1 MRKDKQQFFEKR
13 NSGFSL
19 ITVMVSVSFIAIMGL
34 LVLYLS
40 LNNFQMKHTDIKGK
54 DSFYTAEQALEEIRL
69 GLQQDVGDAMSR
81 AYIKVMETYNR
92 DSSADAVL
100 DEVRQQDFEAE
111 FLAQLQKTLRGGE
124 KEDFPALKKGCYS
137 LDHLKAYLDLPHNG
151 SFDREKETL
160 IVTTPAAAGDNS
172 KEPIMEVTT
181 TAQAAKKNLTAG
193 ILLRNLKVVYV
204 DPQGLAS
211 VIETDIA
218 LGIPKVQFPTP
229 STLPDLMNM
238 IIVANGGIICQG
250 KKGAQTTISGS
261 IYAGTI
267 TGETALAKEPDTS
280 LWLQPDAD
288 LAITAGDKVVTENE
302 IRADKGSSFAAR
314 TGVNLWAKGLRLSS
328 ASVQLLGTTYFAD
341 DLTVE
346 RGTGSAVTLQGEY
359 YGYGYPTT
367 ARADSSRNKNRYD
380 KLSDA
385 DVSSA
390 IIVNGRDTTL
400 DLSGVQKMLLAGR
413 SYVSSSAYSSAN
425 RQNADVM
432 TGDSIT
438 VKGTQLAYL
447 VPSAL
452 LKTAGVTA
460 GNPMSYQEYQNSG
473 LSGKDETDMV
483 YWDAP
488 VSAWGGQTLREIG
501 VDSAKPIQTVFYNDN
516 GGYVY
521 FYLNFTDDQ
530 AASDFMQQYY
540 GKNASQKAKMDRY
553 LSFYFG
559 ENAGVT
565 VKDPD
570 SYLRYV
576 TNGNVLTYD
585 GNHAEGNLL
594 DATDAAGSD
603 KLTQEE
609 INLQN
614 SWYALNRKMI
624 TSADLLNGAVDE
636 GNGRSHD
643 ETDES
648 RSVFDNLVN
657 EAQMKKFL
665 SDREPVSRVYTFT
678 ASADNGGLQAMF
690 CDNSQTLKINQAMAD
705 KLRLV
710 ITTGDVQIGE
720 NVQFKGIIMAKGRIT
735 LCAGAQL
742 ESAPLEAARVFQGV
756 MTDQDATVSPRD
768 FFWEGD
774 KYVLGNSTS
783 AGDDSQNADVY
794 DLADYVSYKNWRK
807 E

>member
-92 DSSADAVL
+92 ESSTDAVL
-100 DEVRQQDFEAE
+100 DEVRQEDFEAE
-111 FLAQLQKTLRGGE
+111 FLTQVRKALRGGE
-124 KEDFPALKKGCYS
+124 ADDSASLKKGYYS
-137 LDHLKAYLDLPHNG
+137 LEHLKDYLDLPHN
-151 SFDREKETL
+151 SAFDPEKETL
-160 IVTTPAAAGDNS
+160 LVTTPASSGGYS
-172 KEPIMEVTT
+172 REPLMEVAT
-181 TAQAAKKNLTAG
+181 TAQATRQNLTAG

-346 RGTGSAVTLQGEY
+346 RGTGSTVTIQGEY

-380 KLSDA
+380 KLPDA

-540 GKNASQKAKMDRY
+540 GQNASQKAKMDRY

-648 RSVFDNLVN
+648 QSVFDNLVN

-710 ITTGDVQIGE
+710 ITTGDVEIGE

>member
-1 MRKDKQQFFEKR
+1 MRKDKQQFFEKKD
-13 NSGFSL
+13 SGFSL

-92 DSSADAVL
+92 DSSTDAVL
-100 DEVRQQDFEAE
+100 DEVRQADFETE

-124 KEDFPALKKGCYS
+124 KEDSPALKKGCYS

-211 VIETDIA
+211 IIETDIA

-346 RGTGSAVTLQGEY
+346 RGTGSTVTIQGEY

-483 YWDAP
+483 YWDEP

-540 GKNASQKAKMDRY
+540 GQNASQKAKMDRY

-648 RSVFDNLVN
+648 QSVFDNLVN

-710 ITTGDVQIGE
+710 ITTGDVEIGE

>member
-111 FLAQLQKTLRGGE
+111 FLAQIQKLLRGGE
-124 KEDFPALKKGCYS
+124 DDNSPTLKKGYYS
-137 LDHLKAYLDLPHNG
+137 LSHLKTYLDLPHN
-151 SFDREKETL
+151 SAFDPEKETL
-160 IVTTPAAAGDNS
+160 LVTTPASSGGYS
-172 KEPIMEVTT
+172 REPLMEVTT
-181 TAQAAKKNLTAG
+181 TAQATSRNLTAG

-314 TGVNLWAKGLRLSS
+314 TGVNLWTKGLRLSS

-346 RGTGSAVTLQGEY
+346 RGTGSAVTIQGEY

-483 YWDAP
+483 YWDEP
-488 VSAWGGQTLREIG
+488 VSAWGGQILREIG

-540 GKNASQKAKMDRY
+540 GQNASQKAKMDRY

-690 CDNSQTLKINQAMAD
+690 CDNSQTLNINQAMAD

-710 ITTGDVQIGE
+710 ITTGDVEIGE

>member
-1 MRKDKQQFFEKR
+1 
-13 NSGFSL
+13 
-19 ITVMVSVSFIAIMGL
+19 
-34 LVLYLS
+34 
-40 LNNFQMKHTDIKGK
+40 
-54 DSFYTAEQALEEIRL
+54 
-69 GLQQDVGDAMSR
+69 
-81 AYIKVMETYNR
+81 
-92 DSSADAVL
+92 
-100 DEVRQQDFEAE
+100 
-111 FLAQLQKTLRGGE
+111 
-124 KEDFPALKKGCYS
+124 
-137 LDHLKAYLDLPHNG
+137 
-151 SFDREKETL
+151 
-160 IVTTPAAAGDNS
+160 
-172 KEPIMEVTT
+172 
-181 TAQAAKKNLTAG
+181 
-193 ILLRNLKVVYV
+193 
-204 DPQGLAS
+204 
-211 VIETDIA
+211 
-218 LGIPKVQFPTP
+218 
-229 STLPDLMNM
+229 
-238 IIVANGGIICQG
+238 
-250 KKGAQTTISGS
+250 
-261 IYAGTI
+261 
-267 TGETALAKEPDTS
+267 
-280 LWLQPDAD
+280 
-288 LAITAGDKVVTENE
+288 
-302 IRADKGSSFAAR
+302 
-314 TGVNLWAKGLRLSS
+314 
-328 ASVQLLGTTYFAD
+328 
-341 DLTVE
+341 
-346 RGTGSAVTLQGEY
+346 
-359 YGYGYPTT
+359 
-367 ARADSSRNKNRYD
+367 
-380 KLSDA
+380 
-385 DVSSA
+385 
-390 IIVNGRDTTL
+390 
-400 DLSGVQKMLLAGR
+400 
-413 SYVSSSAYSSAN
+413 
-425 RQNADVM
+425 
-432 TGDSIT
+432 
-438 VKGTQLAYL
+438 
-447 VPSAL
+447 
-452 LKTAGVTA
+452 
-460 GNPMSYQEYQNSG
+460 
-473 LSGKDETDMV
+473 MV
-483 YWDAP
+483 YWDEP

-540 GKNASQKAKMDRY
+540 GQNASQKAKMDRY

-648 RSVFDNLVN
+648 QSVFDNLVN